1 MIRNYI
7 LHVHDD
13 DDSDGSGGGAGGG
26 DRNVCSMYSKWHS
39 KREAMLD
46 ANSWPKRLPCYKGAI
61 PPQMLPEAK
70 HYMKLEAGDLSLGT
84 TVAANSP

>member
-1 MIRNYI
+1 MIRDYI
-7 LHVHDD
+7 LHVHDN

-26 DRNVCSMYSKWHS
+26 GDSNVCSMYSKRHS
-39 KREAMLD
+39 KREAMRD
-46 ANSWPKRLPCYKGAI
+46 SWPKRLPCYKGAI